1 MRPWLAAKI
10 FPLAVVTMM
19 VPLVAAGPHAHA
31 DATSDGFYIDLLKGT
46 DIYDRYGEQALL
58 REGYKV
64 CDAMQH
70 GTSEESATHMVESD
84 LGLNN
89 DRAFRVVSSTE
100 VGMNCFSLKPY
111 GMP

>member
-1 MRPWLAAKI
+1 MRPWLAAI
-10 FPLAVVTMM
+10 LAPFALATMM
-19 VPLVAAGPHAHA
+19 VPLVAAEPHAHA

-46 DIYDRYGEQALL
+46 DIYDRYGEQTLL
-58 REGYKV
+58 REAYKV
-64 CDAMQH
+64 CDAIQR
-70 GTSEESATHMVESD
+70 GTGEESATHMVESD

-89 DRAFRVVSSTE
+89 DRAFRVVSSVE